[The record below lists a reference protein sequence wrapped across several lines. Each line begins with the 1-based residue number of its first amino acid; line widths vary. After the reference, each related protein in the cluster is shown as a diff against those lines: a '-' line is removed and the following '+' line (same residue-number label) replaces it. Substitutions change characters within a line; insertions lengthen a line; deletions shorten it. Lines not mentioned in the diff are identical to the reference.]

1 MYAGDAESE
10 TGQSAHHEQH
20 ISFADDSRQ
29 VKDIST
35 RRHFDAEFE
44 RCGGISTRSLN
55 GAAAFR
61 RGILTARRGIS
72 TRNFNGAARHF
83 DAEFLRRGDVFRH
96 GI

>member
-35 RRHFDAEFE
+35 RRHFDAELK
-44 RCGGISTRSLN
+44 RRVGISTRNVN
-55 GAAAFR
+55 GASAFR
-61 RGILTARRGIS
+61 RGILTARR
-72 TRNFNGAARHF
+72 HF
-83 DAEFLRRGDVFRH
+83 RRG
-96 GI
+96 I